1 MKTKRITK
9 GERLNWE
16 PFDKVKKVQIS
27 TCDIK
32 GEKIISKPIKL
43 DIE

>member
-1 MKTKRITK
+1 MKSKRITK

-16 PFDKVKKVQIS
+16 PLDKLKKVQIS

-32 GEKIISKPIKL
+32 GEKVISSPRRLVIK
-43 DIE
+43 